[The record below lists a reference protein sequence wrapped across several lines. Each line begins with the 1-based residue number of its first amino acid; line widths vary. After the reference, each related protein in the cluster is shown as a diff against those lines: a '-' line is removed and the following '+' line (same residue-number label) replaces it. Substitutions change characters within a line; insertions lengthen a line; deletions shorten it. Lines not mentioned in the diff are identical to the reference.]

1 MNTPVWF
8 ITGASKGLGLA
19 LAQALLAKQ
28 YRVAATSR
36 DKSKLE
42 AALGAQSEQFL
53 PLSMQV
59 SDDNDIQRAIAETK
73 AHFGAI
79 DVVVNN
85 AGFGLLGNLE
95 ELPWSTIEAGFEV
108 NVFGVMRVLRAVL
121 PTLRTQGRGR
131 IFNIASVSASVSAP
145 AGAVY
150 SATKAAVLQ
159 LSEGLAA
166 ELQPLGIYI
175 TAVCPGGFRTD
186 FLDPSSMRSHAGE
199 IADYAHVHDVLA
211 RVSAMNH
218 QQRGDPDQLAAA
230 LIALSHSDAPPLRI
244 YFGSDA
250 LKMVDNKLMRVI
262 SERKTYQDMALS
274 TDYHSETH

>member
-19 LAQALLAKQ
+19 LAQALLEQ
-28 YRVAATSR
+28 NYRVVATSR
-36 DKSKLE
+36 DQHKLVH
-42 AALGAQSEQFL
+42 ALGEKSEQFL
-53 PLSMQV
+53 PLGMQV
-59 SDDNDIQRAIAETK
+59 TDSDDIERAVAQAQ
-73 AHFGAI
+73 AHFGNI
-79 DVVVNN
+79 DVLVNN
-85 AGFGLLGNLE
+85 AGFGLLGNVE

-121 PTLRTQGRGR
+121 PVMRAQKRGH

-166 ELQPLGIYI
+166 ELKPLGIYV

-186 FLDPSSMRSHAGE
+186 FLDPSSMQSRAGE
-199 IADYAHVHDVLA
+199 IADYAHVHDILA
-211 RVSAMNH
+211 QVSAMNH
-218 QQRGDPDQLAAA
+218 QQRGNPDKLATA
-230 LIALSHSDAPPLRI
+230 LIELSDSDTPPLRI

-250 LKMVDNKLMRVI
+250 QKMVDNKFARI
-262 SERKTYQDMALS
+262 SKEREAYKALTLG
-274 TDYHSETH
+274 TDFDR

>member
-19 LAQALLAKQ
+19 LAQALLAQ
-28 YRVAATSR
+28 NYRVVATSR
-36 DKSKLE
+36 DQHKLVQ
-42 AALGAQSEQFL
+42 ALGKKSEQFL
-53 PLSMQV
+53 PLGMQV
-59 SDDNDIQRAIAETK
+59 SNSDDIERAVAEAQ
-73 AHFGAI
+73 AHFGGI
-79 DVVVNN
+79 DVLVNN

-95 ELPWSTIEAGFEV
+95 ELPWSTIEDGFEV

-121 PTLRTQGRGR
+121 PVMRAQERGH
-131 IFNIASVSASVSAP
+131 IFNIASVSATVSAP

-166 ELQPLGIYI
+166 ELKPLGIYV

-186 FLDPSSMRSHAGE
+186 FLDPSSMQSSAGE
-199 IADYAHVHDVLA
+199 IDDYAHVQDILA
-211 RVSAMNH
+211 QVSAMNH
-218 QQRGDPDQLAAA
+218 QQRGNPDKLAEA
-230 LIALSHSDAPPLRI
+230 LITLSHSDAPPLRM

-250 LKMVDNKLMRVI
+250 EKMVDNKLARI
-262 SERKTYQDMALS
+262 SKERETYKALTLS
-274 TDYHSETH
+274 TDFDR